1 MAEHTLTIKAK
12 LDDSEVRSK
21 MNQLNQVGG
30 AGGSSQSSKDI
41 D

>member
-21 MNQLNQVGG
+21 IDQLNQG
-30 AGGSSQSSKDI
+30 GGSGG
-41 D
+41 

>member
-21 MNQLNQVGG
+21 IDKLNQGEGTGG
-30 AGGSSQSSKDI
+30 
-41 D
+41 